1 MKLLTIQNTKTT
13 KGEAQGYLT
22 GILYLDPRQKGIC
35 PKATPG
41 CKKGCLFT
49 AGRGAFSTVQNARA
63 KKTHWYKTDLQGFM
77 AQLVQDI
84 SALEWQA
91 KRKGLRPC
99 IRLNGTSDIDWTTAW
114 RPVKFLPEVG
124 WCYSVSIYNIFEAF
138 PHIQFYDY
146 TKRLDILDNARR
158 IPNYHVTF
166 SRSERNG
173 HDLKHVQRNENIA
186 VVFDQLPTH
195 YHGRRV
201 ISGDNNDLRFMD
213 PPGVVVGLIPKGK
226 AKKDSTGFT
235 VRTLIQIERN

>member
-1 MKLLTIQNTKTT
+1 MKLLTIQNPKTT

-22 GILYLDPRQKGIC
+22 GILYLDPRQKNIC

-41 CKKGCLFT
+41 CKQGCLFT
-49 AGRGAFSTVQNARA
+49 AGRGAFTTVQNARM
-63 KKTHWYKTDLQGFM
+63 KKTHWYKEDLQGFM
-77 AQLVQDI
+77 AQLVHDI
-84 SALEWQA
+84 KALERQA

-99 IRLNGTSDIDWTTAW
+99 IRLNGTSDIDWISA
-114 RPVKFLPEVG
+114 PVCILSKIWDISRWKKYTNL
-124 WCYSVSIYNIFEAF
+124 FEAF

-166 SRSERNG
+166 SQSERNG
-173 HDLKHVQRNENIA
+173 HDLQHVQPDENIA
-186 VVFDQLPTH
+186 VVFDQLPTQ
-195 YHGRRV
+195 YHGRPV
-201 ISGDNNDLRFMD
+201 ISGDDHDLRFTD

-235 VRTLIQIERN
+235 VQTLTQIERN